1 MNISHGILIIFG
13 ISIFGGI
20 LSAFVAKKMKI
31 PQVIGYIITGII
43 VGNSGLKIIN
53 TQDII
58 NLAPFN
64 FFALGIIGF
73 LVGSEIKYSNL
84 KKYGKQFSAILLTE
98 GLLAFILVGFST
110 GVLLYFTSNNFNIA
124 LAGGIVFGAIA
135 SATDPAS
142 TLSVLQEY
150 RAAGIL
156 TTTVIAI
163 VALDDALAM
172 TLYGLGTGIAQMLSG
187 SDISTIKILLNVL
200 FNLFGSIGIGIFF
213 GYIIHYIL
221 RKSNHHESSAA
232 TSFGL
237 LLFAI
242 GIVNQLNLDVIL
254 ATMAIGILVV
264 NKSPKRSREVTGY
277 IKNLSVPIYILF
289 FVLVGARLQISTLPN
304 WIWLIIGTYVIFRSI
319 GKYFGAWF
327 GAKIS
332 HSHHIVQNFTG
343 LSLFSQGGVAI
354 GLSIMASH
362 HLNNISVI
370 DGYNLG
376 DVIIFVV
383 TATTFIVQII
393 GPPLVKLS
401 VTFAKET
408 EKDVTT
414 DYILNKNKVGDNLM
428 IDAPTVLESTTLR
441 DVYSVFSKGNFNL
454 IPIISTDKKLLGGIT
469 ITQLRETITDQ
480 TAWDWL
486 LASDIMEPIDDN
498 INKSASLLIASRMME
513 QLQTDSIPVLDDSG
527 IFVGII
533 TRRNIKEKINQEKLK
548 LTIDV

>member
-20 LSAFVAKKMKI
+20 LSAFLAKKMRI

-43 VGNSGLKIIN
+43 IGETGFKIIN
-53 TQDII
+53 TQDIL

-73 LVGSEIKYSNL
+73 LVGSEIKYSTM
-84 KKYGKQFSAILLTE
+84 KKYGKQFSAILLAE
-98 GLLAFILVGFST
+98 GILAFVLVGVAT
-110 GVLLYFTSNNFNIA
+110 GIILYFTSKNFSIA

-142 TLSVLQEY
+142 TISVLQEY

-172 TLYGLGTGIAQMLSG
+172 TLYGLGTGVAQMLSG
-187 SDISTIKILLNVL
+187 SDVSSLQIFLEVIFDLI
-200 FNLFGSIGIGIFF
+200 GSIAIGIFF
-213 GYIIHYIL
+213 GYIINYVL
-221 RKSNHHESSAA
+221 RKSSHHESSAA

-237 LLFAI
+237 LLLCI

-254 ATMAIGILVV
+254 ATMATGILIV
-264 NKSPKRSREVTGY
+264 NKSPKRSREVIEY
-277 IKNLSVPIYILF
+277 IKNLSIPIYILF
-289 FVLVGARLQISTLPN
+289 FVLVGARLQLNALPN
-304 WIWLIIGTYVIFRSI
+304 WIWMIIGVYVIFRSL

-332 HSHHIVQNFTG
+332 HSHKIVQNLTG

-362 HLNNISVI
+362 HLNSISVVQ
-370 DGYNLG
+370 GYNLG

-393 GPPLVKLS
+393 GPPCVKIAVIL
-401 VTFAKET
+401 AKET
-408 EKDVTT
+408 EKNVTT
-414 DYILNKNKVGDNLM
+414 DYLLNKNIVIDNLM
-428 IDAPTVLESTTLR
+428 INAPTLMESTTLR
-441 DVYSVFSKGNFNL
+441 DVFSVFSKGNFNL
-454 IPIISTDKKLLGGIT
+454 IPIINKEKKLLGGIT
-469 ITQLRETITDQ
+469 INQLRETLTDQ

-486 LASDIMEPIDDN
+486 VASDVMEPIDDY
-498 INKSASLLIASRMME
+498 INKTATLFKASSMME
-513 QLQTDSIPVLDDSG
+513 QLQTDSIPVIDESG
-527 IFVGII
+527 LFSGII
-533 TRRNIKEKINQEKLK
+533 TKRNIKERIIQEKLK
-548 LTIDV
+548 LINY